1 MIKAILLDVDN
12 TLLDFNKCACAA
24 MYDAAREF
32 SLPLPEDAFAAF
44 RRINDGLW
52 RQVEQ
57 QTLTTE
63 ELYRIRWALIFRELG
78 IDFDGPTFE
87 ERFYH
92 YLTTAAEKVDGA
104 DELMAYLKDKYI
116 LCIASNAPYR
126 QQVQRM
132 EKAGYLPYL
141 HHLFISEEIGAAKPA
156 PRFFEA
162 CLAALAPLRPEE
174 VLMIGDSLTA
184 DIAGAKACGI
194 RTCWYR
200 HGSGKDGSM
209 ADYCVADLRE
219 ICGIA

>member
-24 MYDAAREF
+24 MLDAARDF
-32 SLPLPEDAFAAF
+32 SIALPMGAFDVF

-52 RQVEQ
+52 RQIEE

-63 ELYRIRWALIFRELG
+63 ELYRIRWALIFQELG
-78 IDFDGPTFE
+78 VDFDGVTFE
-87 ERFYH
+87 ERFFH

-104 DELMAYLKDKYI
+104 DQLMTYLRGKYT
-116 LCIASNAPYR
+116 LCIASNAPYH

-132 EKAGYLPYL
+132 EKAGYLPHL
-141 HHLFISEEIGAAKPA
+141 QHLFISEEIGAAKPA
-156 PRFFEA
+156 PAFFEA
-162 CLAALAPLRPEE
+162 CLAALAPLQPDE

-184 DIAGAKACGI
+184 DIAGARACGI

-200 HGSGKDGSM
+200 HGSDKDGSM

-219 ICGIA
+219 VCEFL

>member
-24 MYDAAREF
+24 MQDAAREF
-32 SLPLPEDAFAAF
+32 SLSLPEHAFAVF
-44 RRINDGLW
+44 RRINDELW
-52 RQVEQ
+52 RRIEE

-63 ELYRIRWALIFRELG
+63 ELYRIRWALIFRELD
-78 IDFDGPTFE
+78 IDFDGPAFE
-87 ERFYH
+87 ARFYH

-104 DELMAYLKDKYI
+104 DELIAHLKDKYI
-116 LCIASNAPYR
+116 LCIASNAPYL

-132 EKAGYLPYL
+132 EKAGYLPHL
-141 HHLFISEEIGAAKPA
+141 RHLFISEEIGAAKPS
-156 PRFFEA
+156 PLFFEA
-162 CLAALAPLRPEE
+162 CLAALAPLQPHE

-209 ADYCVADLRE
+209 ADYCVDCLDE
-219 ICGIA
+219 IRSIL

>member
-24 MYDAAREF
+24 MLDAARDF
-32 SLPLPEDAFAAF
+32 SLALPEDAFATF
-44 RRINDGLW
+44 RRINDALW
-52 RQVEQ
+52 REIEE
-57 QTLTTE
+57 QTLTPE
-63 ELYRIRWALIFRELG
+63 ELYRIRWALIFQELG

-87 ERFYH
+87 ARFYH
-92 YLTTAAEKVDGA
+92 YLTTSAEKVDGA
-104 DELMAYLKDKYI
+104 DELMAYLQGKYT
-116 LCIASNAPYR
+116 LCIASNAPCQ

-141 HHLFISEEIGAAKPA
+141 RHFFISEDIGAAKPS

-162 CLAALAPLRPEE
+162 CLAALAPLQPHE

-184 DIAGAKACGI
+184 DIAGARACGI

-200 HGSGKDGSM
+200 HGSDRDGSI
-209 ADYCVADLRE
+209 ADYCVADLRD
-219 ICGIA
+219 ICRIL

>member
-1 MIKAILLDVDN
+1 MIKAGLLDVDN

-24 MYDAAREF
+24 MQEAARDF
-32 SLPLPEDAFAAF
+32 SLPLPENAFADF

-52 RQVEQ
+52 QQIEA

-63 ELYRIRWALIFRELG
+63 ELYRIRWTLIFREWG
-78 IDFDGPTFE
+78 VDFDGPTVE
-87 ERFYH
+87 ARFYH

-104 DELMAYLKDKYI
+104 DELIAHLKDKYI
-116 LCIASNAPYR
+116 LCIASNAPYL

-132 EKAGYLPYL
+132 EKSGYLPHL
-141 HHLFISEEIGAAKPA
+141 RHLFISEEIGAAKPS

-162 CLAALAPLRPEE
+162 CLAALAPLQPHE

-200 HGSGKDGSM
+200 HGSHKDGSM

-219 ICGIA
+219 ICELI

>member
-24 MYDAAREF
+24 MQDAAREF
-32 SLPLPEDAFAAF
+32 SLSLPEHAFAVF
-44 RRINDGLW
+44 RRINDELW
-52 RQVEQ
+52 RRIEE
-57 QTLTTE
+57 QTLTTD

-78 IDFDGPTFE
+78 IDFDGPAFE
-87 ERFYH
+87 ARFYH

-104 DELMAYLKDKYI
+104 DELMAHLQGRYT
-116 LCIASNAPYR
+116 LCIASNAPYL

-132 EKAGYLPYL
+132 EKAGYLPHL
-141 HHLFISEEIGAAKPA
+141 RHLFISEKIGAAKPS
-156 PRFFEA
+156 PLFFEA
-162 CLAALAPLRPEE
+162 CLAALAPLQPDE

-200 HGSGKDGSM
+200 HGSEKDGSM
-209 ADYCVADLRE
+209 ADYCVDCLDE
-219 ICGIA
+219 IRSIL

>member
-1 MIKAILLDVDN
+1 MIKAVLLDVDN
-12 TLLDFNKCACAA
+12 TLLDFNQCACAA
-24 MYDAAREF
+24 MYDAARDF
-32 SLPLPEDAFAAF
+32 SLVLPEEAFPTF
-44 RRINDGLW
+44 RRINDELW
-52 RQVEQ
+52 RQIEQ

-63 ELYRIRWALIFRELG
+63 ELYRVRWNQIFTELG

-87 ERFYH
+87 ARFCH

-104 DELMAYLKDKYI
+104 DELMAYLKGKYV
-116 LCIASNAPYR
+116 LCIASNAPYF

-132 EKAGYLPYL
+132 EKAGYLPSIR
-141 HHLFISEEIGAAKPA
+141 HLFISEEIGAAKPA

-184 DIAGAKACGI
+184 DIAGARACGI
-194 RTCWYR
+194 QTCWYR
-200 HGSGKDGSM
+200 HGSDKDGSI

-219 ICGIA
+219 ICTFL

>member
-12 TLLDFNKCACAA
+12 TLLDFNKCARAA
-24 MYDAAREF
+24 MMDAARDF
-32 SLPLPEDAFAAF
+32 SIALPADAFDVF

-52 RQVEQ
+52 RQIEQ

-63 ELYRIRWALIFRELG
+63 ELYRVRWALIFQELG
-78 IDFDGPTFE
+78 VDFDGITFE

-92 YLTTAAEKVDGA
+92 YLTTSAEKVDGA
-104 DELMAYLKDKYI
+104 DELMAHLQGKYT
-116 LCIASNAPYR
+116 LCIASNAPYH

-141 HHLFISEEIGAAKPA
+141 RHLFISEAIGAVKPA
-156 PRFFEA
+156 PAFFQA
-162 CLAALAPLRPEE
+162 CLAALAPLQPDE

-184 DIAGAKACGI
+184 DIAGARACGI
-194 RTCWYR
+194 RACWYR
-200 HGSGKDGSM
+200 HGSHKDGSM

-219 ICGIA
+219 ICDLL

>member
-1 MIKAILLDVDN
+1 MIKAVLLDVDN

-24 MYDAAREF
+24 MQEAARDF
-32 SLPLPEDAFAAF
+32 SLPLPENAFADF

-52 RQVEQ
+52 QQIEA

-63 ELYRIRWALIFRELG
+63 ELYRIRWALIFREWG
-78 IDFDGPTFE
+78 IAFDGPTFE
-87 ERFYH
+87 ARFYH

-104 DELMAYLKDKYI
+104 DELIAHLKDKYI
-116 LCIASNAPYR
+116 LCIASNAPYL

-141 HHLFISEEIGAAKPA
+141 RHLFISEAIGAAKPS

-162 CLAALAPLRPEE
+162 CLAALAPLRPDE

-200 HGSGKDGSM
+200 HGSHKDGSM
-209 ADYCVADLRE
+209 ADYCVDCLDE
-219 ICGIA
+219 IRSIL

>member
-1 MIKAILLDVDN
+1 MVKAILLDVDN

-24 MYDAAREF
+24 MQDAARDF
-32 SLPLPEDAFAAF
+32 DIPLPENAFAVF

-52 RQVEQ
+52 RKIEE

-63 ELYRIRWALIFRELG
+63 ELYRIRWALIFQELG

-87 ERFYH
+87 ARFYR

-104 DELMAYLKDKYI
+104 DELMEYLQGKYT
-116 LCIASNAPYR
+116 LCIASNAPYL

-132 EKAGYLPYL
+132 EKAGYLPHL
-141 HHLFISEEIGAAKPA
+141 RHLFISEKIGASKPS
-156 PRFFEA
+156 PLFFQA
-162 CLAALAPLRPEE
+162 CLAALAPLRPDE

-184 DIAGAKACGI
+184 DIAGARACGI
-194 RTCWYR
+194 QTCWYR
-200 HGSGKDGSM
+200 HGSEKDGSM

-219 ICGIA
+219 ICDIL

>member
-1 MIKAILLDVDN
+1 MVKAILLDVDN

-24 MYDAAREF
+24 MLDAARDF
-32 SLPLPEDAFAAF
+32 AVALPEDAFSVF

-52 RQVEQ
+52 RQIEE

-63 ELYRIRWALIFRELG
+63 ELYRIRWTLIFRELG

-87 ERFYH
+87 ARFYH

-104 DELMAYLKDKYI
+104 DELMEHLRGRYI
-116 LCIASNAPYR
+116 LCIASNAPYQ

-132 EKAGYLPYL
+132 EKAGYLPHL
-141 HHLFISEEIGAAKPA
+141 RHLFVSEKISAAKPS

-162 CLAALAPLRPEE
+162 CLAALAPLQPEE

-194 RTCWYR
+194 QTCWYR
-200 HGSGKDGSM
+200 HGSDKDGSI
-209 ADYCVADLRE
+209 ADHCVADLRE
-219 ICGIA
+219 ICEIF

>member
-1 MIKAILLDVDN
+1 MIKAVLLDVDN

-24 MYDAAREF
+24 MQDAAREF
-32 SLPLPEDAFAAF
+32 PLSLPEHAFAVF
-44 RRINDGLW
+44 RRINDELW
-52 RQVEQ
+52 RRIEE

-78 IDFDGPTFE
+78 IDFDGPAFE
-87 ERFYH
+87 ARFYH

-104 DELMAYLKDKYI
+104 DELMAHLKDKYI
-116 LCIASNAPYR
+116 LCIASNAPYL

-132 EKAGYLPYL
+132 EKAGYLPHL
-141 HHLFISEEIGAAKPA
+141 RHLFISEEIGAAKPS
-156 PRFFEA
+156 PLFFEA
-162 CLAALAPLRPEE
+162 CLAALAPLQPDE

-200 HGSGKDGSM
+200 HGSEKDGSM

-219 ICGIA
+219 ICGIL

>member
-1 MIKAILLDVDN
+1 MVKAILLDVDN

-24 MYDAAREF
+24 MLDAARDF
-32 SLPLPEDAFAAF
+32 AVALPEDAFSVF

-52 RQVEQ
+52 RQIEE

-63 ELYRIRWALIFRELG
+63 ELYRIRWALIFAELG

-87 ERFYH
+87 ARFYH

-104 DELMAYLKDKYI
+104 DELMEHLRGRYI
-116 LCIASNAPYR
+116 LCIASNAPYQ

-132 EKAGYLPYL
+132 EKAGYLPHL
-141 HHLFISEEIGAAKPA
+141 QHLFISEKIGAAKPS
-156 PRFFEA
+156 PLFFEA
-162 CLAALAPLRPEE
+162 CLAALAPLQPEE

-200 HGSGKDGSM
+200 HGSDKDGSI
-209 ADYCVADLRE
+209 ADHCVADLRE
-219 ICGIA
+219 ICEIL

>member
-1 MIKAILLDVDN
+1 MVKAILLDVDN

-24 MYDAAREF
+24 MLDAARDF
-32 SLPLPEDAFAAF
+32 AIPLPENAFAVF

-52 RQVEQ
+52 RQIEE

-87 ERFYH
+87 ARFYH

-104 DELMAYLKDKYI
+104 DELMEHLQGRYI
-116 LCIASNAPYR
+116 LCIASNAPYF

-132 EKAGYLPYL
+132 EKAGYLPHL
-141 HHLFISEEIGAAKPA
+141 RHLFVSEKIGAAKPS
-156 PRFFEA
+156 PLFFEA
-162 CLAALAPLRPEE
+162 CLAALAPLQPHE

-184 DIAGAKACGI
+184 DIAGANACGI
-194 RTCWYR
+194 QTCWYR
-200 HGSGKDGSM
+200 HGSAKDGSI
-209 ADYCVADLRE
+209 ADHCVADLRE
-219 ICGIA
+219 ICHIL